1 MHHFAPARRL
11 VVLLSIAFA
20 ISLSVPST
28 ALAVKTLALSSGS
41 FAFEIAPAE
50 TGSGEVV
57 VINDGDE
64 DIKVLVYVADV
75 QIDEAGE
82 QTYVLPERQGAAM
95 MSSPATWMRVYMP
108 EDSKAVGNTPYL
120 ELKPGQRVPVKFD
133 FSPPRN
139 ATPGD
144 HNVIMFFE
152 MFDFLPESAG
162 SVSQVS
168 GRIGARIQLR
178 VTGEYVENVEI
189 RPFEVPAFQIGT
201 AVPYK
206 FTINNTGN
214 VNQRLTGMISLLDR
228 NQAEVIASDIASDT
242 PVYAGSSLE
251 VSGEVTSVAS
261 VLGPHTVEVRLQY
274 LEQGATSPTE
284 VVATRTVWMI
294 PMWFILVLGGLV
306 LALVAW
312 LVVRASRKRGPESLA
327 PEAEPVEAPVHA
339 RGPVPADGFRYDS
352 ERDTIVSATPT
363 CAPAPRPVVAP
374 DSATKSPW
382 LSGAPSAE
390 PGPTPDTEPGAATP
404 DHDTLQLDFGPDE

>member
-1 MHHFAPARRL
+1 MRGFASARRL
-11 VVLLSIAFA
+11 AVILSIALA
-20 ISLSVPST
+20 VSLVVPSS
-28 ALAVKTLALSSGS
+28 ALAEKTLALSSGS
-41 FAFEIAPAE
+41 FAFEIAPGE

-75 QIDEAGE
+75 EIDETGE

-144 HNVIMFFE
+144 HNVVMFFE
-152 MFDFLPESAG
+152 MFDFLPDSAG

-178 VTGEYVENVEI
+178 VTGEYVENVDI

-201 AVPYK
+201 VVPYK

-214 VNQRLTGMISLLDR
+214 VNERLTGMISLLDR

-251 VSGEVTSVAS
+251 VSGEVTSAAS

-274 LEQGATSPTE
+274 LKQGATSPTD

-294 PMWFILVLGGLV
+294 PMWLVLVVGGLA
-306 LALVAW
+306 LALVFW
-312 LVVRASRKRGPESLA
+312 LIVRAARKRGPKPLA
-327 PEAEPVEAPVHA
+327 PEAEYFESPAPAPVA
-339 RGPVPADGFRYDS
+339 TPAEGFRYDS
-352 ERDTIVSATPT
+352 ERDTIVSA
-363 CAPAPRPVVAP
+363 APGSAPVSQPAATP
-374 DSATKSPW
+374 DSA
-382 LSGAPSAE
+382 LRAPSAE
-390 PGPTPDTEPGAATP
+390 PEQAPATQPGAETT